1 MLIAAVYDGEKV
13 KIPAKL
19 YRHPVKV
26 WTHLCE
32 PGTHNTTCRFL
43 LDVDIQINI
52 DIIIPF
58 VVTTQNMSV
67 VVSTGWPV
75 CLVPK
80 YPSRNRVKIAL
91 SSQVAIVLSSERQA
105 KIDIYCLNSL
115 RYQ

>member
-1 MLIAAVYDGEKV
+1 MLSIPTHCFLFSSIKNKLLMLMLLMLIAAVYDGEKT
-13 KIPAKL
+13 KIPTKL

-52 DIIIPF
+52 DIIITF

-67 VVSTGWPV
+67 VVS
-75 CLVPK
+75 
-80 YPSRNRVKIAL
+80 
-91 SSQVAIVLSSERQA
+91 SSTT
-105 KIDIYCLNSL
+105 SL
-115 RYQ
+115 DLCKRC

>member
-1 MLIAAVYDGEKV
+1 MLMLFVLISAVNDGEK
-13 KIPAKL
+13 IPTKL

-52 DIIIPF
+52 DIIITF

-67 VVSTGWPV
+67 VVS
-75 CLVPK
+75 
-80 YPSRNRVKIAL
+80 
-91 SSQVAIVLSSERQA
+91 SSTT
-105 KIDIYCLNSL
+105 SL
-115 RYQ
+115 D